1 MQQLTLQLS
10 PPPAPTF
17 DSFFPARNAAAL
29 AQLRA
34 LVDGEEQFVYVWG
47 APGSG
52 KTHLLRSFVSAA
64 AARGRPA
71 RYIAPGEHID
81 SAPDEAVIACD
92 AVHQLDMVG
101 QLALFDLYNRF
112 KSGGGAL
119 LTAGDRPPLELP
131 LREDLRT
138 RMGAGVVLRIE
149 PLSDEEKKAALSS
162 HAESRGI
169 SLAPDL
175 LEYILERAV
184 RDMGT
189 QMAVIDS
196 LDRLSLERKRPITM
210 PLVREVLQL
219 IEQSARPA

>member
-1 MQQLTLQLS
+1 VQQLTLQLA

-47 APGSG
+47 AAGSG

-64 AARGRPA
+64 ASRGRPA
-71 RYIAPGEHID
+71 RYIAPGEDIHSD
-81 SAPDEAVIACD
+81 PGESVIACD
-92 AVHQLDMVG
+92 AVHLLDMVG

-112 KSGGGAL
+112 KSSGGAL
-119 LTAGDRPPLELP
+119 LTSGDRPPADLP

-149 PLSDEEKKAALSS
+149 ALSDEEKKAALSS
-162 HAESRGI
+162 HAHSRGI
-169 SLAPDL
+169 ALAPDL

-189 QMAVIDS
+189 QMAVIDL
-196 LDRLSLERKRPITM
+196 LDRLSLERKRPVTM

-219 IEQSARPA
+219 IEQSARLA